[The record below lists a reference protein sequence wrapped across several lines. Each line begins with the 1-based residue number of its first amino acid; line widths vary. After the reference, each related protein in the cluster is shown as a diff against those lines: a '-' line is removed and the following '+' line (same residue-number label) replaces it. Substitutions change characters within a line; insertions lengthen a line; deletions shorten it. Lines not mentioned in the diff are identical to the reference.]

1 MEHAVKIRRHL
12 TPPMGVPTFKGAHA
26 MRRGGARREVSER
39 VTLDGSGGVHVEGW
53 ALNVSR
59 GGVRVILEETVQ
71 LGQEFMATVGEMTNS
86 PLQRR
91 ARVVWVQEE
100 RDGVVVGLEFIGLS
114 GQHRSAPPGPLG
126 DAPKPPGTPTQ

>member
-1 MEHAVKIRRHL
+1 MELLVKNRRHL
-12 TPPMGVPTFKGAHA
+12 TPPMGVPAIRGPHN

-39 VTLDGSGGVHVEGW
+39 VCLQGDGGPPREGW

-59 GGVRVILEETVQ
+59 GGVRVILEENIE
-71 LGQEFMATVGEMTNS
+71 LGQEFDVTVGDPQSS

-100 RDGVVVGLEFIGLS
+100 RDGVVVGLEFLS
-114 GQHRSAPPGPLG
+114 LSATGSGPPV
-126 DAPKPPGTPTQ
+126 TQ

>member
-1 MEHAVKIRRHL
+1 
-12 TPPMGVPTFKGAHA
+12 

-39 VTLDGSGGVHVEGW
+39 VSLLTEGASHEGW

-59 GGVRVILEETVQ
+59 GGVRVILEEKVE
-71 LGQEFMATVGEMTNS
+71 LGQEFDVTVGDPDRS

-91 ARVVWVQEE
+91 ARVVWLQEE

-114 GQHRSAPPGPLG
+114 GAQRSASP
-126 DAPKPPGTPTQ
+126 ASTPQ

>member
-1 MEHAVKIRRHL
+1 MEQAVKVRRHL
-12 TPPMGVPTFKGAHA
+12 TPPMGVPTVKGTHA

-39 VTLDGSGGVHVEGW
+39 VCLQGVPGASGAAGGGSREGW

-59 GGVRVILEETVQ
+59 GGVRVILEDAVE
-71 LGQEFMATVGEMTNS
+71 LGQEYDITVGDPDRS

-100 RDGVVVGLEFIGLS
+100 KDGVVVGLEFLGLS
-114 GQHRSAPPGPLG
+114 GAQRSVPPV
-126 DAPKPPGTPTQ
+126 APTQ

>member
-1 MEHAVKIRRHL
+1 MEQAVKIRRHL
-12 TPPMGVPTFKGAHA
+12 TPPMGVPTMKGAHA

-39 VTLDGSGGVHVEGW
+39 VLLAGSGGAREEGW

-59 GGVRVILEETVQ
+59 GGVRVILEQAVQ
-71 LGQEFMATVGEMTNS
+71 LGQEFDVTVGEASSS

-100 RDGVVVGLEFIGLS
+100 KDGVVVGLEFIGVS
-114 GQHRSAPPGPLG
+114 GHHRSVPP
-126 DAPKPPGTPTQ
+126 DAPTQ

>member
-1 MEHAVKIRRHL
+1 MLVKNRKHL
-12 TPPMGVPTFKGAHA
+12 TPPMGVPMVRGTHA

-39 VTLDGSGGVHVEGW
+39 VCLQNDKGTREGW

-59 GGVRVILEETVQ
+59 GGVRVILEEKIE
-71 LGQEFMATVGEMTNS
+71 LGQEFDVTVGDPEQS

-100 RDGVVVGLEFIGLS
+100 NDGVIVGLEFIGLS
-114 GQHRSAPPGPLG
+114 GTHKSHPP
-126 DAPKPPGTPTQ
+126 DPPEHPQQ

>member
-1 MEHAVKIRRHL
+1 
-12 TPPMGVPTFKGAHA
+12 

-39 VTLDGSGGVHVEGW
+39 VLLQGSSGAREEGW

-59 GGVRVILEETVQ
+59 GGVRVILEQAVQ
-71 LGQEFMATVGEMTNS
+71 LGQEFDVTVGEANHS

-100 RDGVVVGLEFIGLS
+100 KDGVVVGLEFIGVS
-114 GQHRSAPPGPLG
+114 GQHRSVPPSSP
-126 DAPKPPGTPTQ
+126 PTQ

>member
-1 MEHAVKIRRHL
+1 MEQAVKIRRHL
-12 TPPMGVPTFKGAHA
+12 TPPMGVPSLKGAHS

-39 VTLDGSGGVHVEGW
+39 VMLQGTTGTREEGW

-59 GGVRVILEETVQ
+59 GGVRVILEQAVE
-71 LGQEFMATVGEMTNS
+71 LGQEFDVTVGEANNS

-100 RDGVVVGLEFIGLS
+100 KDGVVVGLEFIGVS
-114 GQHRSAPPGPLG
+114 GHHKCIPPSSP
-126 DAPKPPGTPTQ
+126 AQ